1 MKSFILRAR
10 RGICLGVGTD
20 RRRIL
25 GKRVGG
31 QCETA
36 SLAKKELSVRKDISD
51 AAAMMT
57 QPSLRVMGR
66 EDRIRLNTR
75 VGWKGGLS
83 VGLVNLVSLWLTTS
97 DPTCLIN
104 SRNLGTTF

>member
-1 MKSFILRAR
+1 MSEVFHPPFFPVSLPPRAR
-10 RGICLGVGTD
+10 RGICLRVGTD

-31 QCETA
+31 QCETETA

-57 QPSLRVMGR
+57 QPSQ
-66 EDRIRLNTR
+66 E
-75 VGWKGGLS
+75 GGL
-83 VGLVNLVSLWLTTS
+83 G
-97 DPTCLIN
+97 
-104 SRNLGTTF
+104 

>member
-1 MKSFILRAR
+1 M
-10 RGICLGVGTD
+10 
-20 RRRIL
+20 
-25 GKRVGG
+25 

-57 QPSLRVMGR
+57 QPSLQGIGR
-66 EDRIRLNTR
+66 EDRIR
-75 VGWKGGLS
+75 VGSKGGLS
-83 VGLVNLVSLWLTTS
+83 VGWVNLVSLWLTTS

>member
-31 QCETA
+31 QRSA

-51 AAAMMT
+51 AAMMT